1 MGEQVFRS
9 IGAAVAAI
17 NRDLKKLGARIHV
30 AQRKAAR
37 NTRNYIVR
45 EKVPR
50 AFGELADSA
59 SVVDTASG
67 ADVIF
72 DAPHAAAVEVG
83 SRPHMPPLE
92 PLIAW
97 VTLRGIQG
105 LTAGGKVKRVKA
117 GPAAWR
123 ARAAES
129 VATALHEKMGSKA
142 AKSWRAHAQNAV
154 RALTPSTLGKLDA
167 DPAVVSV
174 ARAIQ
179 MKIARKGTKPFRYVG
194 TSVHQAV
201 AELDRFVR
209 AALKG

>member
-9 IGAAVAAI
+9 IGSAVAAI
-17 NRDLKKLGARIHV
+17 QRDIAKLGRRLGD

-37 NTRNYIVR
+37 STRNYIVR

-59 SVVDTASG
+59 E
-67 ADVIF
+67 VIDSAVGF
-72 DAPHAAAVEVG
+72 AIVFTAPHAAAVDLG

-105 LTAGGKVKRVKA
+105 LTTGGRVKRVKD
-117 GPAAWR
+117 GPRAWR
-123 ARAAES
+123 ARAAETIAS
-129 VATALHEKMGSKA
+129 RLHEKMGSKSA
-142 AKSWRAHAQNAV
+142 ASWRAHAQNAV

-179 MKIARKGTKPFRYVG
+179 MKIARKGTKPTRFVG
-194 TSVHQAV
+194 TSVPQAV
-201 AELDRFVR
+201 VELDRFVR
-209 AALKG
+209 QALRG